1 MIKSLFIKLIIVVS
15 MTNVYSQN
23 KELTKKEADKIFPII
38 KVSDTI
44 YKEDL
49 NFKENEF
56 PIYKK
61 IAGDLVCF
69 YAVDKGKYLSLINK
83 NNLPSE
89 LTFEELDELAK
100 ENLINKYSKKI
111 KTHET
116 NFGGLGISCGGDYES
131 SFLLINEVL
140 DILAEELG
148 ENIIFGVP
156 SKDIIVFIN
165 GNDPKALDGLKKMI
179 EEIHKN
185 GEKLLSKKLYSYQK
199 GNIVEVK

>member
-1 MIKSLFIKLIIVVS
+1 MIKYLIIKLIIITT
-15 MTNVYSQN
+15 MTNVYGQN
-23 KELTKKEADKIFPII
+23 KELTQKEADKIFPII

-69 YAVDKGKYLSLINK
+69 YAVDNGKYLTLINK
-83 NNLPSE
+83 NNLPSV
-89 LTFEELDELAK
+89 LTFEDFDELAK
-100 ENLINKYSKKI
+100 DNLINNYIKKI

-140 DILAEELG
+140 DIMVEELG
-148 ENIIFGVP
+148 ENIIFAVP

-185 GEKLLSKKLYSYQK
+185 DGKLLSKKLYSYQK